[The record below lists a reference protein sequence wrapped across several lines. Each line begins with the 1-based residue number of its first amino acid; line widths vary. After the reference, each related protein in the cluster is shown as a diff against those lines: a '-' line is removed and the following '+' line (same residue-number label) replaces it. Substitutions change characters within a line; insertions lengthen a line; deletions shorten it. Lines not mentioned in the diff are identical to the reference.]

1 MAFANNYANTI
12 ESLLVDQ
19 KSLSHLCGK
28 SLEPNGRPISRSHSF
43 KSNRNTAT
51 QLCLKL
57 YWHAVFHTQEHAT
70 SSNGPTI
77 NDRGALGAGLTSSTP
92 YTHSVL
98 VRKTKLRA
106 PPSCGRAFKTSQ
118 PVLHECVNQQF
129 LQSNQQ
135 ISRTTTIAH
144 STCLW
149 ARIPRPGCSV
159 NNPGN
164 LLKTKLPS
172 QGHSF
177 WVFCVFCRTFQSSE
191 FLSATAH
198 QSGACSGSGTSGSE
212 SNCREGLHGV
222 VGEGERLR
230 RDTPTQHA
238 AQVV

>member
-1 MAFANNYANTI
+1 MAKV
-12 ESLLVDQ
+12 L
-19 KSLSHLCGK
+19 

-57 YWHAVFHTQEHAT
+57 CWHAVFHTQEHAA

-98 VRKTKLRA
+98 VRKTKLRT

-118 PVLHECVNQQF
+118 PALHECVNQQF
-129 LQSNQQ
+129 LQFNQQ

-177 WVFCVFCRTFQSSE
+177 SSFVFSVGHSSHPN
-191 FLSATAH
+191 FSPQLLI
-198 QSGACSGSGTSGSE
+198 
-212 SNCREGLHGV
+212 NRVLV
-222 VGEGERLR
+222 VEVERVEVDR
-230 RDTPTQHA
+230 I
-238 AQVV
+238 VVKGCMVS